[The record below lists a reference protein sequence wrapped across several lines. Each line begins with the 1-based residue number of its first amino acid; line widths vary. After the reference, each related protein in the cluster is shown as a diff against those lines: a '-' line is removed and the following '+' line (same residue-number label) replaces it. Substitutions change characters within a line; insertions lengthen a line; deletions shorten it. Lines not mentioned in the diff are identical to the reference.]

1 LKVISTLGLTFETE
15 DRLNQHEQFRSPLPP
30 EGSAMKQIVQ
40 ILVSTALAVAAVG
53 SAAAATTKY
62 YLPNGSLI
70 GYTKSV
76 GIRTNFY
83 LPDGSLSGYTIRRP
97 VVSAKPAAKPTSV
110 KPGATKTLIA
120 GPMMPFARK

>member
-1 LKVISTLGLTFETE
+1 
-15 DRLNQHEQFRSPLPP
+15 
-30 EGSAMKQIVQ
+30 MKHIVQ
-40 ILVSTALAVAAVG
+40 ILVSTAITVATGG

-97 VVSAKPAAKPTSV
+97 VVSAKPSAKPTSF
-110 KPGATKTLIA
+110 KPSAAKTPIA
-120 GPMMPFARK
+120 VSMMAFSRK